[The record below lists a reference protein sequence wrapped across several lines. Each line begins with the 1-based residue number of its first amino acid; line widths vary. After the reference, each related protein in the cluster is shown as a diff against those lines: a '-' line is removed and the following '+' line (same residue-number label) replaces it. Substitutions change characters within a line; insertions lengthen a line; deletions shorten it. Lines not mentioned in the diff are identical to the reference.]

1 MNARLQV
8 GVDVE
13 GFEDGL
19 RALGARDH
27 PDVGDAGGQ
36 RARERRLLAEAV
48 RCDEDSIDDIEV
60 GARVGLDVVAE
71 RRADNGHRIG
81 DGAGALDV
89 HDGRGEH
96 RLHEDLQG
104 AAGEAG
110 IVDDGLSGLIR
121 LGIRGDAQEHGLATL
136 HEFEALSANRCLRAL
151 PADEALDRAIH
162 EDECLIARLC
172 GGGLLGKNDAG
183 VHEWDSI
190 GSKPL
195 CPLVQRPRRHG

>member
-1 MNARLQV
+1 MDPCLEGR
-8 GVDVE
+8 VDVE
-13 GFEDGL
+13 GVEDRL
-19 RALGARDH
+19 RPLGARDH
-27 PDVGDAGGQ
+27 ADVGDAGVEG
-36 RARERRLLAEAV
+36 RDERGLLAEAV
-48 RCDEDSIDDIEV
+48 RCDEEGIDDVEV
-60 GARVGLDVVAE
+60 GAGVGLDVVAE

-121 LGIRGDAQEHGLATL
+121 LGIRGDAEKHGVATL
-136 HEFEALSANRCLRAL
+136 HEFEALGANRCLRAL

-162 EDECLIARLC
+162 EDECLIAGLC